1 MPRLPLVSLTSAFA
15 LVLAGCDRESA
26 EPAQPEG
33 AVAESGETLT
43 GKVDRAFAGTAMPA
57 AQLTDPAGATLATAS
72 LAGKPVLVNLW
83 ATWCVP
89 CVTEMPLLDELAGEL
104 GDSVTVLTVS
114 EDIQGAEKVVPFF
127 AERDFAHLPQWMDP
141 DNALAVA
148 YGGGSGL
155 PLTVLYDAEGKE
167 LWRVAG
173 GFDWASAEAREMIA
187 EASKT

>member
-1 MPRLPLVSLTSAFA
+1 
-15 LVLAGCDRESA
+15 
-26 EPAQPEG
+26 
-33 AVAESGETLT
+33 
-43 GKVDRAFAGTAMPA
+43 MPA